1 MNEQENLCYEF
12 GPFRLDLAS
21 RLLMRDGQ
29 LKPLTMKAFETLLAL
44 VENSG
49 QLVGKHELMKRVWP
63 DTIVEEANLA
73 NNISLLR
80 KILGQDADEQP
91 YIQTLPKRGYRF
103 VADVRQVWNGSRKMM
118 TGESVVAANGQQEFG
133 GRSVVVLPFKLP
145 GADENEQ
152 YLGLGMADAI
162 ITRLSNL
169 SGIIVRPTSALLK
182 YLDLELDAVA
192 AGRELQVDAV
202 LEGSIRRQGDRY
214 RVTVQL
220 VGTRDEASLW
230 AAKFDEQCADL
241 FSLEDSIAEQ
251 VTSALSLKLTGEQR
265 ESWHLRYT
273 EKTVAYQHYQKGRY
287 YWSRWT
293 EPGFR
298 KAIEHFQRSI
308 EEDPLYALA
317 WAGLA
322 DAYGLLYIEGVIPMK
337 DVLPIVEAATKK
349 ALLLDDQ
356 LAEAH
361 LPQACLQCWV
371 YRNYREAEQE
381 FRRSIEL
388 NPNFALAYQGYAL
401 YLTAMGRYEQA
412 LAEIGKAQETDPLS
426 LINNSTEAFILY
438 NARRYDEA
446 IEKARKTLELDDGF
460 HSAWERL
467 GEAYAQLGMYDQ
479 AVAAFQKAVALSA
492 RSLLPLA
499 GLGAAY
505 AASGKTAE
513 ARQIAEELRG
523 KVSREYALAWVYAG
537 LGDAD
542 QALRWLEAAIEEHDS
557 SLIYLNVDPR
567 FSALR
572 TEQRFHLLLER
583 LGLTAEPASTGA
595 FGR

>member
-1 MNEQENLCYEF
+1 MNEQENLSYEF

-21 RLLMRDGQ
+21 RLLLRDGQ
-29 LKPLTMKAFETLLAL
+29 PEPVTPKAFEALLAL

-49 QLVGKHELMKRVWP
+49 QLVGKRELMKRVWP

-80 KILGQDADEQP
+80 KILGQDAAGEP

-103 VADVRQVWNGSRKMM
+103 VAAVRQVWNGSRNPMM
-118 TGESVVAANGQQEFG
+118 GESVTASNDHEETVV
-133 GRSVVVLPFKLP
+133 RSVAVLPFRLL
-145 GADENEQ
+145 GADEREQ
-152 YLGLGMADAI
+152 YLGLGLADAV

-169 SGIIVRPTSALLK
+169 SGVSVRPTSALLK
-182 YLDLELDAVA
+182 YLDRDLDAVA
-192 AGRELQVDAV
+192 AGRELRVEAV
-202 LEGSIRRQGDRY
+202 LAGSVRRLGDRY

-220 VGTRDEASLW
+220 VSARGGTSLW

-251 VTSALSLKLTGEQR
+251 VTSALSLELTSAQR
-265 ESWHLRYT
+265 ESLRRRYT
-273 EKTVAYQHYQKGRY
+273 ENTIAYQHYQKGRY

-298 KAIEHFQRSI
+298 KAVEHFQRSI
-308 EEDPLYALA
+308 DEDPLYAPA

-322 DAYGLLYIEGVIPMK
+322 DAYGLLYIQGVIPMK
-337 DVLPIVEAATKK
+337 EVLPIIEAATKR

-356 LAEAH
+356 LAEPH
-361 LPQACLQCWV
+361 LSQACLQCWV
-371 YRNYREAEQE
+371 YRNYREAEE
-381 FRRSIEL
+381 GFRRSIEL
-388 NPNFALAYQGYAL
+388 NPNFALAYQAYAL
-401 YLTAMGRYEQA
+401 YLTAMGRPEQA
-412 LAEIGKAQETDPLS
+412 LAEIGKAQEADPLS
-426 LINNSTEAFILY
+426 LINSSTEAFILY

-446 IEKARKTLELDDGF
+446 IEKALKTLELDGGF
-460 HSAWERL
+460 HPAWERL

-479 AVAAFQKAVALSA
+479 AVAAFQKAVVLSA

-499 GLGAAY
+499 GLGATC

-513 ARQIAEELRG
+513 ARRIAEELRG
-523 KVSREYALAWVYAG
+523 KAGREYALAWVYAG
-537 LGDAD
+537 LGDTE
-542 QALRWLEAAIEEHDS
+542 QALCWLEAAYTEHDS
-557 SLIYLNVDPR
+557 SLIYLKVDPK

-572 TEQRFHLLLER
+572 TDRRFHLLLER
-583 LGLTAEPASTGA
+583 LGLTATPAST
-595 FGR
+595 FT

>member
-1 MNEQENLCYEF
+1 MGRGGLSSYKSFWISLRRRGVAILSLSWASMNEQENLCYEF

-29 LKPLTMKAFETLLAL
+29 LEPLTMKAFETLLAL

-49 QLVGKHELMKRVWP
+49 RLVGKHELMKRVWP

-103 VADVRQVWNGSRKMM
+103 VADVRQVWNGSREMM

-133 GRSVVVLPFKLP
+133 GRSVVVLPFKLL

-265 ESWHLRYT
+265 SFT
-273 EKTVAYQHYQKGRY
+273 
-287 YWSRWT
+287 
-293 EPGFR
+293 
-298 KAIEHFQRSI
+298 
-308 EEDPLYALA
+308 
-317 WAGLA
+317 
-322 DAYGLLYIEGVIPMK
+322 
-337 DVLPIVEAATKK
+337 
-349 ALLLDDQ
+349 
-356 LAEAH
+356 
-361 LPQACLQCWV
+361 
-371 YRNYREAEQE
+371 
-381 FRRSIEL
+381 
-388 NPNFALAYQGYAL
+388 
-401 YLTAMGRYEQA
+401 
-412 LAEIGKAQETDPLS
+412 
-426 LINNSTEAFILY
+426 
-438 NARRYDEA
+438 
-446 IEKARKTLELDDGF
+446 
-460 HSAWERL
+460 
-467 GEAYAQLGMYDQ
+467 
-479 AVAAFQKAVALSA
+479 
-492 RSLLPLA
+492 
-499 GLGAAY
+499 
-505 AASGKTAE
+505 
-513 ARQIAEELRG
+513 
-523 KVSREYALAWVYAG
+523 
-537 LGDAD
+537 
-542 QALRWLEAAIEEHDS
+542 
-557 SLIYLNVDPR
+557 
-567 FSALR
+567 
-572 TEQRFHLLLER
+572 
-583 LGLTAEPASTGA
+583 
-595 FGR
+595 

>member
-1 MNEQENLCYEF
+1 MNEQENLSYEF

-21 RLLMRDGQ
+21 RLLLRDGQ
-29 LKPLTMKAFETLLAL
+29 PEPLTPKAFETLLAL

-49 QLVGKHELMKRVWP
+49 QLVSKHELMKRIWP
-63 DTIVEEANLA
+63 DTVVEEANLA

-80 KILGQDADEQP
+80 KILGQGADERP

-118 TGESVVAANGQQEFG
+118 AGESVVAAYGQEDCG
-133 GRSVVVLPFKLP
+133 SRSVAVLPFKLLN
-145 GADENEQ
+145 GDENEQ
-152 YLGLGMADAI
+152 YLGLGLADAV

-169 SGIIVRPTSALLK
+169 SGVSVRPTSALLK
-182 YLDLELDAVA
+182 YLDRELDAVA
-192 AGRELQVDAV
+192 AGRELRVEAV
-202 LEGSIRRQGDRY
+202 LEGNIRRQGDRY

-220 VGTRDEASLW
+220 VSARDEASLW
-230 AAKFDEQCADL
+230 AAKFDEQCADI
-241 FSLEDSIAEQ
+241 FSLEDSIAWQ
-251 VTSALSLKLTGEQR
+251 VTSALSLKLTGAQR
-265 ESWHLRYT
+265 ESLRRRYT
-273 EKTVAYQHYQKGRY
+273 ENTVAYQHYQKGRY
-287 YWSRWT
+287 HWSRWT

-322 DAYGLLYIEGVIPMK
+322 DAYGLLYIHGVIPMK
-337 DVLPIVEAATKK
+337 DALPIVEAATQR

-361 LPQACLQCWV
+361 LSQACLQCWV
-371 YRNYREAEQE
+371 YRNYRKAEE
-381 FRRSIEL
+381 GFRRSIEL
-388 NPNFALAYQGYAL
+388 NPNFALAYQAYAL
-401 YLTAMGRYEQA
+401 YLTAMGRSEQA
-412 LAEIGKAQETDPLS
+412 LAEIGKAQEADPLS
-426 LINNSTEAFILY
+426 LINSTTEAFILY

-513 ARQIAEELRG
+513 ARQIVEELRG
-523 KVSREYALAWVYAG
+523 KGGREYALAWVYAG
-537 LGDAD
+537 LGDAE
-542 QALRWLEAAIEEHDS
+542 QALCWLEAAYTERDS
-557 SLIYLNVDPR
+557 SLVYLKVDPK

-572 TEQRFHLLLER
+572 TDRRFHLLLER
-583 LGLTAEPASTGA
+583 LGLTAEPAST
-595 FGR
+595 FT